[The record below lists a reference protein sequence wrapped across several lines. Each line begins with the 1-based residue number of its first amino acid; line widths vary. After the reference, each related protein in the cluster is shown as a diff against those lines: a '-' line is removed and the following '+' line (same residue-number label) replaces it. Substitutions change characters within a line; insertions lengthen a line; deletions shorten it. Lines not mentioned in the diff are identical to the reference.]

1 MTAGNICLIDVLI
14 LMVSFFAV
22 VTAAQAKNLIDA
34 GADGLR
40 VGMGSGSIC
49 ITQEG
54 MVTHTVRW
62 LRVPVRPFSRL
73 SCGGVSFFM
82 WLYFS
87 HVSCGGV
94 CFSNVLGGS
103 VMFRVAVFVSVVF
116 HVAVSVS
123 VLFYVAV
130 SCFMWQCHV
139 SCGCVCFSP
148 VSCGRVF

>member
-1 MTAGNICLIDVLI
+1 MAPSASHRKV
-14 LMVSFFAV
+14 
-22 VTAAQAKNLIDA
+22 
-34 GADGLR
+34 
-40 VGMGSGSIC
+40 
-49 ITQEG
+49 
-54 MVTHTVRW
+54 W
-62 LRVPVRPFSRL
+62 LRTPCVGFVCLCGLSVVFPV
-73 SCGGVSFFM
+73 GGVSFFM

-148 VSCGRVF
+148 VSCGSVF